1 MSNNKP
7 KKYDYCVLG
16 AIYLGTGDYNRA
28 MELLEKSISMD
39 DAYGE
44 AYLYRGLTYEQMG
57 NKAQVLH
64 GIGRAKELEPGNEQA
79 RLHYDRL
86 KST

>member
-16 AIYLGTGDYNRA
+16 AIYLGTGDYNRS

-44 AYLYRGLTYEQMG
+44 AYLYLGGSL
-57 NKAQVLH
+57 
-64 GIGRAKELEPGNEQA
+64 
-79 RLHYDRL
+79 
-86 KST
+86 